1 MFDDP
6 AVGWI
11 IFIIVLLLA
20 IVIFVPLLT
29 IWSLNTLFGLA
40 IGYSLKTWFA
50 SLILG
55 GLVGGSAVT
64 ARA

>member
-6 AVGWI
+6 EFAGI
-11 IFIIVLLLA
+11 IFIVVLILA
-20 IVIFVPLLT
+20 VVVFVPLLT

-50 SLILG
+50 SLIVG
-55 GLVGGSAVT
+55 GLVSGSAVT
-64 ARA
+64 ARI